1 MQVDKAGATHYFG
14 IGTATY
20 KGEHSSAVREAQ
32 QLGLELGSV
41 SVSLEKGF
49 HAHKDSALTRTGR
62 GERGSRRDCFS
73 VSSCPGLGNVLCC
86 VSEQCPAS
94 LA

>member
-49 HAHKDSALTRTGR
+49 HAHQDSALTRTGR
-62 GERGSRRDCFS
+62 G
-73 VSSCPGLGNVLCC
+73 GNGAAGATA
-86 VSEQCPAS
+86 SAS
-94 LA
+94 LHARAWVTFCAVCLNNVRPP